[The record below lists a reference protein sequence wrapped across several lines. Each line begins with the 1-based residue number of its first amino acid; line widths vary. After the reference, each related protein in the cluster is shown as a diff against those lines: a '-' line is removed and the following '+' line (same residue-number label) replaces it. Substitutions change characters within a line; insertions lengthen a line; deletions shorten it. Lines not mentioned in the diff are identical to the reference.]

1 MQFTNS
7 VITLAS
13 FASLKHLLTQ
23 ASTNSPCVFVPVVP
37 SFTLQA
43 PSRQNLLFTTF
54 IATCLLLSSL
64 LASLL
69 LLQHLPALQCHQLL
83 RDALVQEGEMVVEMQ
98 YPPRR
103 LQAEDAAQRLRLSAS
118 DRRDS
123 ETVQTPPEGPMSE
136 RKATPLVR
144 RFEPE
149 IAMRAGRHSKAADE
163 SRLDLIESLTTT
175 FRTPANPHHPAAC
188 RTARY
193 QPHRLKALAVPLL
206 PKDLQSVRQ
215 AAQIYLASL
224 G

>member
-1 MQFTNS
+1 LPQSYPPHAETS
-7 VITLAS
+7 S
-13 FASLKHLLTQ
+13 SLL
-23 ASTNSPCVFVPVVP
+23 
-37 SFTLQA
+37 
-43 PSRQNLLFTTF
+43 RQNLLFTTF

-64 LASLL
+64 LASLRL
-69 LLQHLPALQCHQLL
+69 LPHLPALQCHQLL

-149 IAMRAGRHSKAADE
+149 IAMRRGATARRHTRAGR
-163 SRLDLIESLTTT
+163 L
-175 FRTPANPHHPAAC
+175 
-188 RTARY
+188 
-193 QPHRLKALAVPLL
+193 
-206 PKDLQSVRQ
+206 
-215 AAQIYLASL
+215 
-224 G
+224 